1 MSNNANQTPA
11 EILITSAVKTVG
23 KRDFLRT
30 VERLFNLNGA
40 KISKQRQ
47 KTVVLEDKQCCAR
60 VKGDRTGMKVG
71 RYVLFDAKRCP
82 RSEVS
87 SDTHM
92 CVIHSNH
99 QVKHGELPLGK
110 FSQPLTED
118 QKKVFGEL

>member
-1 MSNNANQTPA
+1 MSNNTHQTPA

-23 KRDFLRT
+23 KREFLRT
-30 VERLFNLNGA
+30 VERLFSVGSEKVVKHRN
-40 KISKQRQ
+40 

-87 SDTHM
+87 DTHL
-92 CVIHSNH
+92 CVIHGNH
-99 QVKHGELPLGK
+99 LIKHGELPLGK
-110 FSQPLTED
+110 FSDPLTED
-118 QKKVFGEL
+118 LKKVFGEL